1 MQSIHEAVLGGHA
14 DVVREFAKHGADVNA
29 PTRDGAQTP
38 LHIAAVMGRT
48 RAAEVLVSLGA
59 NRQSRDANGLT
70 PLLAA
75 ERAGQEE
82 VVALLNRPAS
92 GPDRRKP

>member
-29 PTRDGAQTP
+29 PTRDGAPTP

-48 RAAEVLVSLGA
+48 RAAEVLV
-59 NRQSRDANGLT
+59 RGL
-70 PLLAA
+70 
-75 ERAGQEE
+75 
-82 VVALLNRPAS
+82 V
-92 GPDRRKP
+92 